1 MFEKLANFILKH
13 SKAIVA
19 FWVVFLVCAIPFAVQ
34 SNSVLQYDVTTM
46 QGANSEAVEGLT
58 LIDENFSTGLGL
70 SSVIVVSYDSAEEL
84 TQAQVLAGAGT
95 TAGALQKYFDE
106 KYGDGIFTLTSLGRY
121 NKSGDIADSGI
132 LLISIACSD
141 KDMDVTHQTDDIR
154 DLIYQAKSDLGYTDL
169 TTYVTGAGPLA
180 YDTEEKSVSD
190 VEKIDPFSVALVF
203 IILAI
208 FFWAI
213 VTAAVPPMAVGMAYG
228 VVMALLYAIGSFL
241 DVYYITSIIVLVSML
256 GAGSDYAIFIITRYR
271 EERKN
276 GKSDNEALT
285 TAVQWA
291 GESVLT
297 SGLTVIIGFAALS
310 LCSFSM
316 IQTMGMVLA
325 LGIIVALFASL
336 TFIPALIHLLDG
348 KIFWPSTI
356 AFYQKESQ
364 ASHEHSGVHGI
375 HGHLFNGSR
384 RYFTWVSKVTRN
396 HAKAIVIVTLLITVP
411 SVYAF
416 ATTDD
421 SYDMISIMPDSES
434 VDGLNTIMSQ
444 TDGGTIM
451 PTYVVLHLN
460 SSIATKGSVTVPTSA
475 TTTMTL
481 GTLTWSSSAA
491 EYLTDINE
499 KIDPQIE
506 SEHSGIIGSISGPM
520 SWAAIYAQVSAKI
533 GTTDPSTVNYC
544 IVNGITDPSTGVTT
558 NVLPD
563 AMQPYFA
570 QIFGTIGYDKAPT
583 DKLSAYTGD
592 TTVMNITDYILNF
605 GLGLISDDGTYV
617 KISIINNEKPMSDNT
632 MTFVKDLK
640 VDFHD
645 GSDSYDTKYSDMI
658 ESSYVSGTSAAMSDI
673 SNTVNSQF
681 HWIRLVVIVLI
692 ILLLFL
698 ILGSYLTPIRATLSI
713 VFSIMWTLALTHLVF
728 TTCFNIPVIWVVP
741 IVLFVIL
748 LGLGMD
754 YDVLLTTR
762 IRENR
767 LKGASNDD
775 AIDRAVK
782 YSGDII
788 TLCGLLMGG
797 TFLTLLV
804 GDSSM
809 LQEFGFA
816 LGFGILIDAL
826 FMVTYFVP
834 ACMHLMGEWSWKG
847 PSFLKNRRNG
857 QAAPAANETPTQQP
871 TEQSIQN
878 NADKKQ

>member
-19 FWVVFLVCAIPFAVQ
+19 FWIVFLVCAIPFAAQ
-34 SNSVLQYDVTTM
+34 SSSVLQYDVTTM

-70 SSVIVVSYDSAEEL
+70 SSVIVVSYDSADEL
-84 TQAQVLAGAGT
+84 TEAQALAGAGT
-95 TAGALQKYFDE
+95 TPGELQKYFDE

-141 KDMDVTHQTDDIR
+141 ENMDVTHQTDDIR
-154 DLIYQAKSDLGYTDL
+154 DLISQAKSDLGYTDL
-169 TTYVTGAGPLA
+169 TTYVTGAAPLA

-276 GKSDNEALT
+276 GKSENEALT

-325 LGIIVALFASL
+325 LGIVVALFASL

-384 RYFTWVSKVTRN
+384 RYFTWVSKVTRK

-411 SVYAF
+411 AAYAF
-416 ATTDD
+416 ATTED

-460 SSIATKGSVTVPTSA
+460 SSIATIDSSKHTLVWSAEADVESTTGYLGQITS
-475 TTTMTL
+475 
-481 GTLTWSSSAA
+481 
-491 EYLTDINE
+491 
-499 KIDPQIE
+499 IDLQIE
-506 SEHSGIIGSISGPM
+506 AEHSGIIGSISGPTP
-520 SWAAIYAQVSAKI
+520 WAWIYRETQDSLIAAGISNPTVAQINQAAYEQMPDAIQPYIYEVFTSSSNPFGWSLPVSYASPTI
-533 GTTDPSTVNYC
+533 DYIVNY
-544 IVNGITDPSTGVTT
+544 
-558 NVLPD
+558 
-563 AMQPYFA
+563 
-570 QIFGTIGYDKAPT
+570 GT
-583 DKLSAYTGD
+583 
-592 TTVMNITDYILNF
+592 
-605 GLGLISDDGTYV
+605 GLISDDGTYV

-658 ESSYVSGTSAAMSDI
+658 ESSYVSGTSAAMNDI